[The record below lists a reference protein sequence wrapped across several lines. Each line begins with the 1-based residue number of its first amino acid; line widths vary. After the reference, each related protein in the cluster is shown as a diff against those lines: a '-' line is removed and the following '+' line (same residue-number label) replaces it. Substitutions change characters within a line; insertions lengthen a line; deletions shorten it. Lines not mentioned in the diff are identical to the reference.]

1 MDEMD
6 QMLPAAVAAVVGVAY
21 QEVVVV
27 EVEHSV
33 PTVDNIVD

>member
-6 QMLPAAVAAVVGVAY
+6 QMLPAAVAAVGVAY
-21 QEVVVV
+21 QEVVE